1 MGLATPIVPQ
11 LHPRGRFETAL
22 RTRFRTN
29 RPSPK
34 CLGALL
40 LLVNLE
46 LRRLRRR
53 REPSI
58 AEGLEPGHQ
67 RLVTEALPAL
77 TGIPERD
84 HDPAIIGRARCVIG
98 LALGKA
104 AVGGMD
110 AGDRC
115 FVLILRATGKPV
127 DDPESR
133 HVASQISTP
142 TVVADPNPSASRAR
156 HAHSESSSKR
166 GASSGSLSASL
177 GHLA

>member
-1 MGLATPIVPQ
+1 MGRA
-11 LHPRGRFETAL
+11 R
-22 RTRFRTN
+22 
-29 RPSPK
+29 K

-53 REPSI
+53 REPSM

-77 TGIPERD
+77 TGIPECD
-84 HDPAIIGRARCVIG
+84 YDPAIIGRAGCVIG

-127 DDPESR
+127 NDPESR

-142 TVVADPNPSASRAR
+142 TVGGDPNPSASRAR
-156 HAHSESSSKR
+156 QGHSETSSKR
-166 GASSGSLSASL
+166 APSSRGRDLHSIASPFFVSFRIAAYALKSPR
-177 GHLA
+177 

>member
-1 MGLATPIVPQ
+1 MGRA
-11 LHPRGRFETAL
+11 R
-22 RTRFRTN
+22 
-29 RPSPK
+29 K

-77 TGIPERD
+77 TGIPECD
-84 HDPAIIGRARCVIG
+84 YDPAIIGRAGCVIG

-127 DDPESR
+127 NDPESR

-142 TVVADPNPSASRAR
+142 TVVGDPNPSASRAR
-156 HAHSESSSKR
+156 QGILKRVLR
-166 GASSGSLSASL
+166 GASPGVGCGYSLFLQSSGFGTRLSLCTPRL
-177 GHLA
+177 TGV